1 MDMTMALDLGRDALI
16 TTLKIAL
23 PVLGTGV
30 VVGIC
35 ISLLQTLTQ
44 LQDQTLSLVPKIVAM
59 VSAAIFFLPWL
70 ANRLVEYTQML
81 LAGSG

>member
-1 MDMTMALDLGRDALI
+1 MEMSLALDLGREALF
-16 TTLKIAL
+16 TTLKVAL

-30 VVGIC
+30 AVGLT

-59 VSAAIFFLPWL
+59 VTAAVLFLPWL
-70 ANRLVEYTQML
+70 ATRLLEYTQSMF
-81 LAGSG
+81 AGF